1 MSIVHPA
8 RGFRHASYVQVGL
21 GGASRRRRGCAEA
34 GSRCRDPVQPGRANP
49 LQSRCLALPRTA
61 RPLQSTSL
69 DIDRD
74 QTTVARK
81 HPPHPEEVALLE
93 ALRAGDQR
101 ARTTLVRRY
110 HSALV
115 HQAFRVL
122 RDKGLAEDAVQDA
135 WIAAFHS
142 ISGST
147 VASASS
153 AGWRVS

>member
-1 MSIVHPA
+1 MQKPA
-8 RGFRHASYVQVGL
+8 AAVEILS
-21 GGASRRRRGCAEA
+21 SRAT
-34 GSRCRDPVQPGRANP
+34 PNP

-69 DIDRD
+69 YIERD
-74 QTTVARK
+74 QTIVARK
-81 HPPHPEEVALLE
+81 HSAHPEEVALLE

-122 RDKGLAEDAVQDA
+122 RDKGLAEEPVQDA

-142 ISGST
+142 ISGFDGGFSIFSWLARI
-147 VASASS
+147 VINKAI
-153 AGWRVS
+153 